1 MHKSRI
7 ILLDNALFWSLNCAQ
22 ESVFPFE
29 ATFSKYESSLTS
41 EHCNYFTE
49 SHKTMV
55 PMVKNSLKKIRES
68 LLMSKSELAREANVS
83 PITITRIEEGKPCR
97 LETKRKILLALGY
110 SLSDSKKIFGD

>member
-1 MHKSRI
+1 M
-7 ILLDNALFWSLNCAQ
+7 LNGPYSEQSAI
-22 ESVFPFE
+22 ES
-29 ATFSKYESSLTS
+29 SIDSSLTS
-41 EHCNYFTE
+41 ENSDCFFD

-55 PMVKNSLKKIRES
+55 QMVKNSLKEIRES

-110 SLSDSKKIFGD
+110 SLSDSKKIFGE

>member
-7 ILLDNALFWSLNCAQ
+7 ILLDKELFWGLNQDQELAFSLRWA
-22 ESVFPFE
+22 
-29 ATFSKYESSLTS
+29 SKKCVSSLKNDP
-41 EHCNYFTE
+41 CNHFIE

-55 PMVKNSLKKIRES
+55 QMVKNRLKKIRES

-110 SLSDSKKIFGD
+110 SLSDSKKIFGE